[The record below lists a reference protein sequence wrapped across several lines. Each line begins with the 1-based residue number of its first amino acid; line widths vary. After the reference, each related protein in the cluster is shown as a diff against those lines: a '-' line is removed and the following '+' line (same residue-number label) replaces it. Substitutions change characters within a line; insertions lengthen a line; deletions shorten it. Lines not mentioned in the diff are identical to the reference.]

1 MPELTKPLSLEEARC
16 IKDGEPL
23 FLEKL
28 SVHGTYKD
36 GTSFVREYEM
46 GVHMHQADR
55 LSINY
60 VIRYPDPL
68 WEAMN
73 PRPH

>member
-1 MPELTKPLSLEEARC
+1 MSALSKPLTTEEARC

-23 FLEKL
+23 FVEKL

-36 GTSFVREYEM
+36 GTPFVREYEM
-46 GVHMHQADR
+46 GVHLHQADR
-55 LSINY
+55 IMLNY
-60 VIRYPDPL
+60 VLEYPDPL

-73 PRPH
+73 PRAH